1 MKGTRVFRSHSE
13 RVVGSDKIV
22 KISPDGAGLSPLS
35 FEGKHHDEGI
45 FEDQDPSHPSDT
57 LNNMKKRSGS
67 RFRLLPNFMGGGG
80 GSGGGGGASTG
91 GSGSTTLDRS
101 SSSSRPGPRSNAQSR
116 KISSPSRHS
125 SLTRSYHPNYDSDIG
140 DSPAEGDTSLPVLL
154 AVRKRACSDSGHE
167 TNSSHNGSPGPPPRP
182 QASSRPSRGGIF
194 RLFHKSATLLF
205 QHPTTELNPNKPYK
219 ASISMSTKDLRPSS
233 TSRYQLRAPIK
244 GSDGQQANHHHPSS
258 ALSAKMGGF
267 PTTRNRLQATLS
279 ASSSS
284 SINSSVMHHHLEH
297 DSGGSAHLSSERGGS
312 NTPSTSS
319 GICSSTRQPSVE
331 PPELRRPPSSTSS
344 SSVALSPNQAPARI
358 HSSSSNSVISSSIED
373 DSNYDSGAFS
383 RTSTPEIHPPLTSG
397 KKSLSQIHLALAAP
411 LSAPSLVMEACNM
424 KRSSPSLN
432 VMEKSENS
440 LVDASHILA
449 CLNAASSSSIGSHL
463 QPHSLPPASSG
474 ASGLASPT
482 AMSPSSSSFHN
493 HRIFPQ
499 TSKHVIHHGNGIG
512 GHNTNSNTLSLP
524 YYSTEIRDD
533 VSITIGLNT
542 KLTITQN
549 PYGSSSVSSPSSSS
563 LLSHLRR
570 TRSGLPVLGTAGLN
584 TSCLSLHPSSSKK
597 QSPVRKP
604 VRNTISS
611 KNSQI
616 NNSNNNN
623 HGEPQSSPF
632 QISTVYVGAGREN
645 PRPRIGRPVSRSES
659 CVTLSNTTII
669 PGPASHL
676 PEQCTVTVNGQQYTS
691 LPQRHLP
698 VLPADGYPTAQK
710 GQNPPNGSKSLPPLV
725 KMSVAP
731 GFESGIGIRGLIGSS
746 IDSSSSDSETQPS
759 SLINI

>member
-1 MKGTRVFRSHSE
+1 MR
-13 RVVGSDKIV
+13 
-22 KISPDGAGLSPLS
+22 
-35 FEGKHHDEGI
+35 
-45 FEDQDPSHPSDT
+45 
-57 LNNMKKRSGS
+57 KRSGS

-80 GSGGGGGASTG
+80 GGAG
-91 GSGSTTLDRS
+91 GSGSATLDRS
-101 SSSSRPGPRSNAQSR
+101 SSSSRAGPRSNAQSR

-140 DSPAEGDTSLPVLL
+140 DSPAEGDASLPVLL

-233 TSRYQLRAPIK
+233 ASRYQLRAPINNNC
-244 GSDGQQANHHHPSS
+244 GAQQANLHHHPSA

-267 PTTRNRLQATLS
+267 PNTRNRLQATLS

-297 DSGGSAHLSSERGGS
+297 DSGGSAHLSSDRGGS

-319 GICSSTRQPSVE
+319 GICSSTRQLSVE
-331 PPELRRPPSSTSS
+331 PPDLRRPPSSTSS
-344 SSVALSPNQAPARI
+344 SSVALLPNQAPPRM

-449 CLNAASSSSIGSHL
+449 CLNAASSSSMGSHL
-463 QPHSLPPASSG
+463 QPHSLRPASLG
-474 ASGLASPT
+474 ASGLLRSQSPP
-482 AMSPSSSSFHN
+482 APSSSVSSFH

-499 TSKHVIHHGNGIG
+499 TSKHVMQHGNGG
-512 GHNTNSNTLSLP
+512 NTHSLP
-524 YYSTEIRDD
+524 YTSTEIRDD

-542 KLTITQN
+542 KLTITQH
-549 PYGSSSVSSPSSSS
+549 PYGSSSMSSPSSSS

-584 TSCLSLHPSSSKK
+584 TSCLSLHPSSSSKK

-604 VRNTISS
+604 VRNTIAN
-611 KNSQI
+611 KNNQHHL
-616 NNSNNNN
+616 SNNNN
-623 HGEPQSSPF
+623 NREPQSSPPK
-632 QISTVYVGAGREN
+632 ISTVYVGAGREN

-669 PGPASHL
+669 PGPATHL
-676 PEQCTVTVNGQQYTS
+676 PEKCTVTVNGQQYTS

-698 VLPADGYPTAQK
+698 VLPTDVPAVRKGY
-710 GQNPPNGSKSLPPLV
+710 NHSNGSKSLPPMV
-725 KMSVAP
+725 KMSIVP
-731 GFESGIGIRGLIGSS
+731 GFENAIGIRGLIGSS
-746 IDSSSSDSETQPS
+746 IDSSSSDCETQPS